1 MIVRILGEGQWD
13 VAESEMD
20 ALNAL
25 DAEVESAVNA
35 GDEAAL
41 AEALSGLL
49 DKVRATGRAVPDEDI
64 AVSDLVLPYADASID
79 DVRDLLND
87 DGLIPG

>member
-13 VAESEMD
+13 VADDQME
-20 ALNAL
+20 ALNQL
-25 DAEVESAVNA
+25 DARV
-35 GDEAAL
+35 EAAVEAGSESDL
-41 AEALSGLL
+41 GAALSGLL
-49 DKVRATGRAVPDEDI
+49 DRVRTSGRPVPDDHI
-64 AVSDLVLPYADASID
+64 AVSDLVLPYVDATLD

>member
-13 VAESEMD
+13 VADDEID
-20 ALNAL
+20 ALNQL
-25 DAEVESAVNA
+25 DARVESAVNA
-35 GDEAAL
+35 GSESDLAAAL
-41 AEALSGLL
+41 AGLL
-49 DKVRATGRAVPDEDI
+49 DRVRTSGRPVPDDDI
-64 AVSDLVLPYADASID
+64 AVSDLVLPYVDATLD